1 MQLVR
6 HAEIGSAG
14 RTSTDRP
21 VEPATPID
29 QQELAHQLTAKAR
42 TEGVNLIG
50 PGGLLTGLTKDVLET
65 ARSRRR

>member
-6 HAEIGSAG
+6 HAEVGSAG

-21 VEPATPID
+21 VEPVTPID
-29 QQELAHQLTAKAR
+29 QQELPHELADKAG